1 MKLVNVSIIVA
12 VLLINMNI
20 MENAY
25 KIVQMEYI
33 MNINVNVNYKIV
45 LNAHQFL

>member
-20 MENAY
+20 MENAC
-25 KIVQMEYI
+25 KVARMEHI
-33 MNINVNVNYKIV
+33 MNINVNVNYKIA